1 MTFGWADDIY
11 YNEIQLEL
19 QKRETKSPIQTK
31 HGPWNPVQ
39 SEIQLKPGDLGKWI
53 TNFFRQDN
61 LPDLSFEK
69 LLFSHSDLI
78 QANLRRVSQVQIYE
92 S

>member
-39 SEIQLKPGDLGKWI
+39 SEIQFETRW
-53 TNFFRQDN
+53 FREVDN
-61 LPDLSFEK
+61 E
-69 LLFSHSDLI
+69 LFSP
-78 QANLRRVSQVQIYE
+78 R
-92 S
+92 